1 MAEIGADLYEILTQS
16 VGKGEAAR
24 KKTQTLG
31 RRALP
36 RVRECVRACEC
47 ACARW
52 ESGRPFRRAHTQ
64 HTPGRR
70 ACTFN
75 QSILRSP
82 SGEKVAR
89 PLFPLPRS
97 PVLVLLA
104 LARSLA
110 RSPVRARHK
119 GHTGGGGRRGGARGS
134 RLPPHRSAAPAAPA
148 PPAGA
153 PRLGGR
159 ARCPG
164 CSSAA
169 PTRARTPAEP
179 GAAALPHPA
188 PGVMKATKVTSS
200 GGAGEGAHTHP
211 AACAP
216 ARARRGRLAPA
227 PFSTA
232 PHTLPRVRAKKKI
245 QVSPPPIFS
254 FLFSLSFV
262 PLSHSHSLLQSEM
275 PRDSPSSRFRVTC
288 PLFSPGL
295 SFLLFPRGAEKWG
308 RNPFCPFPS
317 PDLFHKTRVRFLLSI
332 GLLTFILTQK
342 NK

>member
-1 MAEIGADLYEILTQS
+1 MKFSHSRSGRGRRRGRKRKLSAAEPRRGS
-16 VGKGEAAR
+16 VSVCVRVSVRVRGGSRGGLSAAHTHSTRRGDAPAHSTSPFSAAR
-24 KKTQTLG
+24 AGRKWPGLFSHCLG
-31 RRALP
+31 LP
-36 RVRECVRACEC
+36 YLYF
-47 ACARW
+47 
-52 ESGRPFRRAHTQ
+52 S
-64 HTPGRR
+64 
-70 ACTFN
+70 
-75 QSILRSP
+75 
-82 SGEKVAR
+82 
-89 PLFPLPRS
+89 
-97 PVLVLLA
+97 
-104 LARSLA
+104 RSLA

-159 ARCPG
+159 ARRPG

-188 PGVMKATKVTSS
+188 PGVMKATKVTSP
-200 GGAGEGAHTHP
+200 GGAGEGGPTRIP
-211 AACAP
+211 PP
-216 ARARRGRLAPA
+216 ARRREPDAAVSPGSLPHGPPHPSPCAR
-227 PFSTA
+227 
-232 PHTLPRVRAKKKI
+232 KEKI

-275 PRDSPSSRFRVTC
+275 PRDSLSSRFRVTC

-317 PDLFHKTRVRFLLSI
+317 PDLFHKTRVRFLLSV

-342 NK
+342 N